1 MLTLLRQLL
10 WRLLWRRSTPTT
22 VTTADVVAVVGAA
35 EFARFKLHY
44 CIALQH
50 LLTPHQLFGEVR
62 CYRSPKIAIAKFPKY
77 RSLRKV
83 FVARD
88 RARAVR

>member
-1 MLTLLRQLL
+1 MLRQLL

-50 LLTPHQLFGEVR
+50 LLTPHQLPGE
-62 CYRSPKIAIAKFPKY
+62 YADIAPQK
-77 RSLRKV
+77 
-83 FVARD
+83 
-88 RARAVR
+88 